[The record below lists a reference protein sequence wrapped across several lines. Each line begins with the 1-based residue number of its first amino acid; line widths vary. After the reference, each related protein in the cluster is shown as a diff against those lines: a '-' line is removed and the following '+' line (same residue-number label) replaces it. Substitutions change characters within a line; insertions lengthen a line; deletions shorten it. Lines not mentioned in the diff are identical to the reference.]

1 MRCGN
6 EVQGDDGMSER
17 IDPTKAVTVVL
28 SDGRE
33 VTVTGLLSVRVQRG
47 EVDAVRAL
55 VEEDL
60 TKADKFREREER

>member
-1 MRCGN
+1 
-6 EVQGDDGMSER
+6 
-17 IDPTKAVTVVL
+17 VTVVL